1 VSSTA
6 LRTHDLIYEVLFS
19 RGFYFAVV
27 FSWTPCYSNFLSCLA
42 CKRLLVF
49 SVIPQKVKGKH
60 LKVKVE
66 LPPWN
71 IWKAWIAQKET
82 RKQSNQSNS
91 SKQRK
96 YQTPLKYITCLHTPR
111 QYSILGFNHWSRL
124 LDNHKTVCFVFWRTV
139 STSLSSFA
147 LDLKTESILRKG
159 YKSAEVK
166 SWLRESD
173 QRDFY
178 QFYVIPSATC
188 NHRDVKVTSS
198 RFHDYC
204 LWSLF

>member
-1 VSSTA
+1 MSSTA
-6 LRTHDLIYEVLFS
+6 LRTYDLIYEVPFS

-27 FSWTPCYSNFLSCLA
+27 FSWTPCYCNFLSCLA

-49 SVIPQKVKGKH
+49 SVVPQKVKGKH
-60 LKVKVE
+60 LKVKFE

-82 RKQSNQSNS
+82 KKKSNQSNS

-96 YQTPLKYITCLHTPR
+96 YQMPLKYITCLHTPR

-124 LDNHKTVCFVFWRTV
+124 LDNHKSVCFVFWRTV
-139 STSLSSFA
+139 STSICSFA
-147 LDLKTESILRKG
+147 LDLKTERVQVSRGQKLTSRIGSEGFLSIL
-159 YKSAEVK
+159 
-166 SWLRESD
+166 W
-173 QRDFY
+173 
-178 QFYVIPSATC
+178 IPSATC
-188 NHRDVKVTSS
+188 NHRDVKYTQVTSS